1 MGKFITDQ
9 NEHIADLHNMI
20 SVVDA
25 HQDTLIPAFEKK
37 QNIYDRDGDGDS
49 DIKRLLEGKI
59 WAPIYALNVIKD
71 TKNSRPKVYSQ
82 LKSALKLISYIYQQL
97 SIIKKAKIAKN
108 VNDIIENKK
117 SGLISIIL
125 SIEGGEA
132 LEGDLDLLYIFYQL
146 GVRCIGLTHTER
158 NEIADSTNENRTGGG
173 LTNFGVDLIKKMNMM
188 GVVIDLAH
196 ISQAGFYEVLSIS
209 KKPVIVSHAN
219 VHSLCK
225 NDRNLTDK
233 QIKYLAK
240 NGGVLG
246 ITFCPFFLKEN
257 SQATLDDVL
266 NHIDY
271 VIDLVGINH
280 VGIGSDYDGLP
291 QGVIPAKKLEQSS
304 KFTNLTKGLI
314 SRGYSD
320 DQILKIVGGNFL
332 RVFEQVW

>member
-1 MGKFITDQ
+1 MGKFITEE
-9 NEHIADLHNMI
+9 NKHIANLHNMI
-20 SVVDA
+20 PVVDA
-25 HQDTLIPAFEKK
+25 HQDTLIPVFEKK

-59 WAPIYALNVIKD
+59 SVAIYALNFIKGE
-71 TKNSRPKVYSQ
+71 KCSRPKIYSK
-82 LKSALKLISYIYQQL
+82 LKSSLKLISYAYRQL
-97 SIIKKAKIAKN
+97 SAIKTADIVENVKDIKN
-108 VNDIIENKK
+108 NKK
-117 SGLISIIL
+117 SRKVSIVF

-132 LEGDLDLLYIFYQL
+132 LEGDLDILHIFYKL

-158 NEIADSTNENRTGGG
+158 NDIADSVNKNRIGGG
-173 LTNFGVDLIKKMNMM
+173 LTTFGVELIQEMNNI

-196 ISQAGFYEVLSIS
+196 ISETGFYDVLAIS
-209 KKPVIVSHAN
+209 KDPVIVSHAN
-219 VHSLCK
+219 VYSLCK

-257 SQATLDDVL
+257 SRATLDDVL

-320 DQILKIVGGNFL
+320 DQILKIIGGNFL